1 MGSSAGDMSA
11 CDVCYLDATY
21 QSTALYTLQSA
32 VLEGI
37 EMQTITFPIHVSAE
51 HNSIQFSLEVK
62 AVFIHHEKNTS
73 SRIIYT
79 NGA

>member
-37 EMQTITFPIHVSAE
+37 EMQTIIFPIHVFAE
-51 HNSIQFSLEVK
+51 HNSIQFSLVK